1 MADPTLLSNL
11 AFYSTPAYPCN
22 YLPARQAVTMF
33 ADPIV
38 PKNASSYATL
48 SGFGFRRS
56 GEHLYRPRCPT
67 CHACI
72 PVRVPVQRFVPT
84 RSQRRTLR
92 SNEDLD
98 IRYLPAAF
106 RSEHFELYR
115 RYLNVRHPGGGMD
128 DPTPESYMSFLTC
141 SWATTWFVEM
151 RQGDSLLAVAV
162 VDELRDALSA
172 VYTFFDPDYANRSLG
187 RFAVLFE
194 IEQARRQGL
203 NWLYLGYWISN
214 CTKMR
219 YKNEYQPL
227 QYFRDGYWTD
237 NEPRAA
243 L

>member
-1 MADPTLLSNL
+1 
-11 AFYSTPAYPCN
+11 
-22 YLPARQAVTMF
+22 
-33 ADPIV
+33 
-38 PKNASSYATL
+38 
-48 SGFGFRRS
+48 
-56 GEHLYRPRCPT
+56 
-67 CHACI
+67 
-72 PVRVPVQRFVPT
+72 
-84 RSQRRTLR
+84 
-92 SNEDLD
+92 
-98 IRYLPAAF
+98 
-106 RSEHFELYR
+106 
-115 RYLNVRHPGGGMD
+115 MD